1 MGTCGCGSS
10 VVVVVAGF
18 VVDVVVVVLIISMF
32 VTFVPAVVTILSTL
46 VEFAFSDASV
56 VETLLANK
64 VRSVS
69 VVKGPALDGPGSGTL
84 VKFFAAVVVTSTMET
99 SVSLAMTLVVTLLTV
114 GISVTSPKSVT
125 VVLSCVPSSSTMLC
139 VTLAFVAS
147 AVDTV
152 EFAASPVT
160 SSTTGFCVVMF
171 VVSFVV
177 VFPTTSPEP
186 DVVTCAGWDQRQS
199 HVRCGA
205 TDDSTLTLKWKISFQ
220 SISVSKQFVI
230 KCFESG

>member
-10 VVVVVAGF
+10 VVVVVVGF
-18 VVDVVVVVLIISMF
+18 VVNVVVVVLIISMF
-32 VTFVPAVVTILSTL
+32 VTFVPMVVTIFCTL
-46 VEFAFSDASV
+46 VEFAFPGASV
-56 VETLLANK
+56 VETLLAK
-64 VRSVS
+64 VRSLS

-99 SVSLAMTLVVTLLTV
+99 SVSFAITLVVTLLTF

-125 VVLSCVPSSSTMLC
+125 VVLSCVPSSSTMFC
-139 VTLAFVAS
+139 VILAFVAS

-171 VVSFVV
+171 VVSFTSVV

-186 DVVTCAGWDQRQS
+186 NVVTCAGWDQRQS
-199 HVRCGA
+199 NVRCGA
-205 TDDSTLTLKWKISFQ
+205 NDSTLTLK
-220 SISVSKQFVI
+220 
-230 KCFESG
+230 